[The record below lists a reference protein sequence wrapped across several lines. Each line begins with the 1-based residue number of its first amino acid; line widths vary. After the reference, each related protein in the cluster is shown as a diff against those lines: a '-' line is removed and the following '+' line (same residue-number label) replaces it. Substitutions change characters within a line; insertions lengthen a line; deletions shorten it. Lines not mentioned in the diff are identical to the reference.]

1 MILFAPTN
9 DRTLETSLMMKS
21 FQILIILHIFSK
33 VQVRLMV
40 DQCNARGSVGEWSKI
55 GKTWQMDLCCPNL
68 QCDREGHLNLFIY
81 GPNIFR
87 SIQPAWEQAVL
98 WAAQVLSVLSS
109 IIWAAQVLSWRDG
122 FLCLPPCPTSSQIC
136 ISNSVQCALFWSNSL
151 STHIMQMPSWAQ
163 MRNCKKGKARW
174 LSTDWNATTWWSNT
188 NRRWENAST
197 YFRKVWYMGS
207 DMILWTGAPGWPQ
220 FVLTPV
226 SGERE
231 KADYN
236 GGTQTPFDP
245 QLHI

>member
-1 MILFAPTN
+1 MHEGQWVSDL
-9 DRTLETSLMMKS
+9 KS
-21 FQILIILHIFSK
+21 AKPGRWICVVLTFS
-33 VQVRLMV
+33 VTER
-40 DQCNARGSVGEWSKI
+40 D
-55 GKTWQMDLCCPNL
+55 TWICLYM
-68 QCDREGHLNLFIY
+68 